1 MSKYEDPTQ
10 LDYRYGGDTVDD
22 FAQKYMKTVA
32 YIFSALN
39 ELRSPTGGTLTQNP
53 EAYQLKVDDNKLYI
67 RNQANT
73 DWILLGDVQ
82 ENFGFRTS
90 ASDAFMHE
98 SDVADSGTAG
108 KLIRADA
115 SGKLNADILG
125 NAAKIADKAI
135 QMGLDLAD
143 EDRLVYDKDTDTI
156 TNRPL
161 QFKVDGDKIYARNDA
176 TTSWVLLGD
185 LKQNLGFRSS
195 TDDAFLTES
204 DVADNGTAGK
214 LIRADVNGKLNAD
227 ILGNA
232 RKMAGKTFAPED
244 LQDGQIPVYRASDG
258 TWHAENKGTVGTG
271 KNLMIMDG
279 DKMLGEYNGDEMKAI
294 DIQKSSLTKAL
305 AESTGYGIVS
315 GCEPSINGLTVTVG
329 AGVIHTADG
338 RRVEVPEQSITLD
351 AADATKPRTDVV
363 YLDKYGK
370 IAKLTGELG
379 TPAVTGSNTYTIST
393 NFAAGDTV
401 TFGGV
406 VFTCTTSTQDATNFA
421 LGTDTAT
428 SAQNLATALN
438 ANSTI
443 NAIYMAHASGSVI
456 IITEK
461 AAGNSNTPGTMIAIG
476 TGVISSGN
484 AVQSRTEAMPDPTL
498 GIHSISVCTVKMS
511 VDKKVEIIA
520 SYTKRT
526 RAHFVYDTVKQ
537 MIYDEALQPG
547 EIVRTLGYYTAND
560 RGGAT
565 YILRSR
571 YEEDIVSTTV
581 DGCTSSD
588 LLILLKNGL
597 VAELLLNGLLNARQI
612 GCGNKNTIVNN
623 EAIITAIKKGNSIF
637 FPQGMYCLSDTLRIN
652 CECTIKCDRHAIFVP
667 ASDMD
672 WLIDIGNNYEPKY
685 FDDVPIYAI
694 DWLLTYSWEGGV
706 LYCQH
711 NGHRSSSGF
720 RSGQAYHSSVQN
732 LMVHDATD
740 IGVAIEVSNT
750 SLVSGAYSFFSNIV
764 VKNNTGLYTKYG
776 FYIDRFDQSID
787 KCSAINCKI
796 GFYINKS
803 NISLYQCTA
812 WLGCVDKNTWN
823 ETVCFYLSSTANLVR
838 FYNCMVDTMGT
849 GFQIDNPSF
858 YGEMHGVLWINNNKV
873 NDQNKTGNYCVL
885 VKGNN
890 AINKNSPVQFIAY
903 GLRYYIG
910 EIASGK
916 NIYKSSNL
924 SELQF
929 VRVGYSYRQLHVL
942 GTQYA
947 EKDDVINVLKNNLG
961 VDGYCTFSGKGL
973 NNSPTSE
980 RCLYYGMLWDVNK
993 VWGMVMACSFDKKF
1007 YIGTIAEGV
1016 LTWKEV

>member
-10 LDYRYGGDTVDD
+10 LDYRYGGDMVDD

-73 DWILLGDVQ
+73 DWILLGDVK

-98 SDVADSGTAG
+98 SDVADSGEAG

-161 QFKVDGDKIYARNDA
+161 QFKVDGDKIYARKDA
-176 TTSWVLLGD
+176 TTNWILLGD

-214 LIRADVNGKLNAD
+214 LIRADANGKLNAD

-232 RKMAGKTFAPED
+232 RKMAGKTFAPEN

-258 TWHAENKGTVGTG
+258 AWHAENKGTVGTG

-294 DIQKSSLTKAL
+294 DIQKSSLTKVL

-315 GCEPSINGLTVTVG
+315 GCEPSINGLAVTVS

-379 TPAVTGSNTYTIST
+379 TPAVAGSNTYTIST

-406 VFTCTTSTQDATNFA
+406 VFTCTASTQDATNFV
-421 LGTDTAT
+421 LGVDTAT
-428 SAQNLATALN
+428 SATNLATALN
-438 ANSTI
+438 ANSGI
-443 NAIYMAHASGSVI
+443 NNIYTASASGAVV

-461 AAGNSNTPGTMIAIG
+461 AAGNGNTPGNMIVIG
-476 TGVISSGN
+476 AGVILSGN
-484 AVQSRTEAMPDPTL
+484 AVQSRTEEMPEPNPE
-498 GIHSISVCTVKMS
+498 IHSISVCAVKMD
-511 VDKKVEIIA
+511 VGKKGKIIA
-520 SYTKRT
+520 NHTKRT

-537 MIYDEALQPG
+537 MIYDEALRPG
-547 EIVRTLGYYTAND
+547 EIVRTLGYYAAND

-571 YEEDIVSTTV
+571 HEEDIVSTTV

-623 EAIITAIKKGNSIF
+623 EAIITAIKNGNSIF
-637 FPQGMYCLSDTLRIN
+637 FPQGMYCLSNTLMIN
-652 CECTIKCDRHAIFVP
+652 YECTIKCDRHAIFVP
-667 ASDMD
+667 VSDMD

-685 FDDVPIYAI
+685 FDDVPIYAV

-706 LYCQH
+706 LYCQY
-711 NGHRSSSGF
+711 NGHKSNSGF

-732 LMVHDATD
+732 LMVHNATD
-740 IGVAIEVSNT
+740 IGVAIEASNT
-750 SLVSGAYSFFSNIV
+750 SLMSGAYSFFSNIV
-764 VKNNTGLYTKYG
+764 IKNNTGLYTKYG
-776 FYIDRFDQSID
+776 FYIDRYDQSID

-803 NISLYQCTA
+803 NVSLYQCTA
-812 WLGCVDKNTWN
+812 WLFHVDKNKWN
-823 ETVCFYLSSTANLVR
+823 ETTCFYLSSTANLVR
-838 FYNCMVDTMGT
+838 FYNCMVDTMGV

-858 YGEMHGVLWINNNKV
+858 YGEMHGIVWMNNNNV
-873 NDQNKTGNYCVL
+873 NNQNETGNYSVL
-885 VKGNN
+885 IKGGEV
-890 AINKNSPVQFIAY
+890 INTQSPIKVMAY
-903 GLRYYIG
+903 GLKEIIG
-910 EIASGK
+910 NIAPGK
-916 NIYKSSNL
+916 NTYKSSNL
-924 SELQF
+924 SDLQL
-929 VRVGYSYRQLHVL
+929 VKVGYSDRQLQVL
-942 GTQYA
+942 GLFYN
-947 EKDDVINVLKNNLG
+947 ENDDVIDVLKNNLST
-961 VDGYCTFSGKGL
+961 DGYCTFSGKNL
-973 NNSPTSE
+973 KNSPISE
-980 RCLYYGMLWDVNK
+980 RCLYYGMLWDVEQ
-993 VWGMVMACSFDKKF
+993 VWGMVMACSFTQRF
-1007 YIGTIAEGV
+1007 YIGTIKEGI